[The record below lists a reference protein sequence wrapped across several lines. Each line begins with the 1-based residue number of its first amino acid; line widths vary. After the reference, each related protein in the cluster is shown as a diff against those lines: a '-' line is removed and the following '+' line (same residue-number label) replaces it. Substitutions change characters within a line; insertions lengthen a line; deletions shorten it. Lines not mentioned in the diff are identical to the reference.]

1 MRAILVSIKTK
12 DKKEKELKSSLI
24 ELEGLVKAVGGKT
37 LGKIYQVKEHPDPS
51 TYIGKGKANQIR
63 ELVEGIKAD
72 TVIFDTEL
80 SPVQIRNLE
89 DITQVD
95 VLDRTDLILKIFEKR
110 AKTKQA
116 KLQVELAML
125 THQLPRVYGEKG
137 KELSRIGGRGKI
149 KGAGE
154 KIGEIKVRDIKR
166 RISKIKKELKEIE
179 KNKREQ
185 RKKRNRDPNILK
197 VSLIGYTNVGKSSLL
212 KRLTKRDTFISNQLF
227 ATLDTKT
234 SFISFPDINKKV
246 LITDTVGFVKDMPK
260 ELMDAFLTT
269 LKEIEDADLLIYVV
283 DISDNDWENKLKE
296 VDKIVKKL
304 NLDNKDSLILL
315 NKIDKLIPTKDYLEE
330 DLTYINGKPAI
341 IISTEKGWNLDKLFE
356 YLKEKA
362 KSLDFRRYSH
372 EG

>member
-12 DKKEKELKSSLI
+12 EKKEKDVKNSLN

-37 LGKIYQVKEHPDPS
+37 LGKLYQIKEHPDPS
-51 TYIGKGKANQIR
+51 TYIGKGKAIQIR
-63 ELVEGIKAD
+63 ELAEGTNAD
-72 TVIFDTEL
+72 TVVVDAEL

-89 DITQVD
+89 DITEVN
-95 VLDRTDLILKIFEKR
+95 VLDRTDLILDIFKKR

-125 THQLPRVYGEKG
+125 THLLPRVYGEKG
-137 KELSRIGGRGKI
+137 KELSRIGGRGKT

-166 RISKIKKELKEIE
+166 RISKIKRELKEIE

-185 RKKRNRDPNILK
+185 RKKRNKDPNILK
-197 VSLIGYTNVGKSSLL
+197 VALIGYTNVGKSSLL
-212 KRLTKRDTFISNQLF
+212 KRLTKRETFISNQLF

-283 DISDNDWENKLKE
+283 DISDNEWEEKLKE
-296 VDKIVKKL
+296 VDKIIKNL

-315 NKIDKLIPTKDYLEE
+315 NKIDKLIPDKTYLED
-330 DLTYINGKPAI
+330 DLTQINGKPAI
-341 IISTEKGWNLDKLFE
+341 IISTEKGWNLDKLFDF
-356 YLKEKA
+356 LREKS
-362 KSLDFRRYSH
+362 KSLNFRR
-372 EG
+372 

>member
-1 MRAILVSIKTK
+1 MRAILVSVKTK
-12 DKKEKELKSSLI
+12 NKKEKDVKNSLN
-24 ELEGLVKAVGGKT
+24 ELEGLVRALGGKT
-37 LGKIYQVKEHPDPS
+37 LGKMYQIKEHPDPS

-63 ELVEGIKAD
+63 ELAEGINAD
-72 TVIFDTEL
+72 TVVVDAEL

-89 DITQVD
+89 DITEVN
-95 VLDRTDLILKIFEKR
+95 VLDRTDLILKIFERR

-166 RISKIKKELKEIE
+166 RISKIKRELKEIE

-185 RKKRNRDPNILK
+185 RKKRNRDPSILK
-197 VSLIGYTNVGKSSLL
+197 VALIGYTNVGKSSLL

-246 LITDTVGFVKDMPK
+246 LITDTVGFVKNMPK

-283 DISDNDWENKLKE
+283 DISDEDWENKLKE
-296 VDKIVKKL
+296 VDKIIKNL

-315 NKIDKLIPTKDYLEE
+315 NKIDKLIPEKTYLEE
-330 DLTYINGKPAI
+330 DLTQINGIPAI
-341 IISTEKGWNLDKLFE
+341 IISTEKGWNLDRLFE
-356 YLKEKA
+356 FLKEKA
-362 KSLDFRRYSH
+362 KSLDFRR
-372 EG
+372 